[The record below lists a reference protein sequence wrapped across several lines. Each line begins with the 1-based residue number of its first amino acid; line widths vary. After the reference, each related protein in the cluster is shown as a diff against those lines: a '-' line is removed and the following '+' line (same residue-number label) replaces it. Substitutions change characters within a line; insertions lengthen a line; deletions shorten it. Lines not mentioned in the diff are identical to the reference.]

1 MCQIDPTNDLCSKLT
16 DSLVSLSTE
25 LLTCVD
31 AMIVV
36 WFEIQKTMIAQW
48 SSGGGKIVYLKNAYA
63 MLCDIRN
70 ESFLFVSVVSVEIY
84 RRTFCFSGFS
94 WSVVMFLMFL
104 FFFYFSA
111 LLMHTQPIS
120 ISLRHF
126 NWSILFQ
133 KLSTNHSTCI
143 KWILI
148 GLCLMS
154 LLQQCSFMFLRDMN
168 TSRTHSALHT
178 NTARLFETHMY
189 AFVEII
195 PTLASSAM
203 LSAIQC
209 YCWRC
214 CTEQLCGFFCI
225 QVFSINEYYTHAR
238 TICTAID
245 SELDTLGT
253 QVCVHLYSILPI
265 SRLCTLYVGVC
276 YIKQNKKLILLH
288 FHFQWI
294 FASDYAAL
302 QHRCELMS
310 ITAMLYSSRSY
321 KSKMPFLWQRW
332 IWLY

>member
-1 MCQIDPTNDLCSKLT
+1 
-16 DSLVSLSTE
+16 
-25 LLTCVD
+25 
-31 AMIVV
+31 
-36 WFEIQKTMIAQW
+36 
-48 SSGGGKIVYLKNAYA
+48 
-63 MLCDIRN
+63 
-70 ESFLFVSVVSVEIY
+70 
-84 RRTFCFSGFS
+84 
-94 WSVVMFLMFL
+94 
-104 FFFYFSA
+104 
-111 LLMHTQPIS
+111 
-120 ISLRHF
+120 
-126 NWSILFQ
+126 
-133 KLSTNHSTCI
+133 
-143 KWILI
+143 
-148 GLCLMS
+148 MS

-238 TICTAID
+238 TICTAFD